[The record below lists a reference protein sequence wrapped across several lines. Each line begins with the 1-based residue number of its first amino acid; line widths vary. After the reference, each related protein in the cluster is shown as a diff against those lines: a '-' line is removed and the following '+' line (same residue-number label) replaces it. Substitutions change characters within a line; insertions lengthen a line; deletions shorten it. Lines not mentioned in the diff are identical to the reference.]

1 MNNYTNLDLE
11 RRLLSHHIRFDNTIG
26 LKKEFL
32 TIDEGIELFIFSSKR
47 NAFSDDYDSWI
58 SLWRDDLQL
67 KHKSIEKSEKFLQLL
82 WTEDEIDKEDVN
94 IYVENL
100 QSFAE
105 ARMLHQVYVK
115 SIELFTNGSPGEA
128 RKVLKDGLASLE
140 GQFDNEIISRGD
152 YVDGFAERFEQYE
165 QKKISEEVGRV
176 PTGIAPLDE
185 QIGGVA
191 TASLNF
197 IQGESNV
204 GKTFILQEIAYQ
216 DMMHGY
222 KVLFIT
228 VEMQRVEIEQR
239 WDGRITN
246 IPYNKFG
253 LGTLTPDEENLW
265 EKRIG
270 DLKIS
275 YNQGGRLATVFIPEG
290 CTSMAIKTEIDYWDK
305 VWGGKPDVVVIDY
318 ADLMNSNRKTYSEQ
332 ESQGAIFRDLKRL
345 SQTESVV
352 VWTASQISGASY
364 GKIEL
369 GLGDI
374 GYSKRKGNYANLV
387 LGVSVDPDNQRIIN
401 IYCAKNT
408 YGKKFFT
415 ITLYT
420 DFERARIDVYKDT
433 KRTDNAN

>member
-216 DMMHGY
+216 DMMHG
-222 KVLFIT
+222 
-228 VEMQRVEIEQR
+228 
-239 WDGRITN
+239 
-246 IPYNKFG
+246 
-253 LGTLTPDEENLW
+253 
-265 EKRIG
+265 
-270 DLKIS
+270 
-275 YNQGGRLATVFIPEG
+275 
-290 CTSMAIKTEIDYWDK
+290 
-305 VWGGKPDVVVIDY
+305 
-318 ADLMNSNRKTYSEQ
+318 
-332 ESQGAIFRDLKRL
+332 
-345 SQTESVV
+345 
-352 VWTASQISGASY
+352 
-364 GKIEL
+364 
-369 GLGDI
+369 
-374 GYSKRKGNYANLV
+374 
-387 LGVSVDPDNQRIIN
+387 
-401 IYCAKNT
+401 
-408 YGKKFFT
+408 
-415 ITLYT
+415 
-420 DFERARIDVYKDT
+420 
-433 KRTDNAN
+433 